1 MWYHDLAEGGGKIW
15 KYPLVW
21 GLLLLFFLFNLWNI
35 YISVGTYS
43 RREWRKMHEI
53 SRDGQWDPSVV
64 EYAQDMYGD
73 LDIVAMMRTKCCPQA
88 RPKERSGNL

>member
-1 MWYHDLAEGGGKIW
+1 MIWRKESGKIW

-53 SRDGQWDPSVV
+53 SRDGHDEDKNAVHRLRAEGSVPGIC
-64 EYAQDMYGD
+64 E
-73 LDIVAMMRTKCCPQA
+73 
-88 RPKERSGNL
+88 